1 MGKYTAKVYVVQ
13 QADANDKPVGPVL
26 AVKLTFGDAHG
37 IAKAYAPARVTCI
50 IADKTPLPNNPEH
63 PLFQASRN

>member
-13 QADANDKPVGPVL
+13 QADADDKPIGPVL

-50 IADKTPLPNNPEH
+50 VADKTPFPNNPEH
-63 PLFQASRN
+63 RLARHSRN